1 MLNSELNAVNRNQQ
15 LRRVNNQM
23 ARSAS
28 ASAKRLKAKG
38 EVRKAARKKAL
49 ETSTKAKDEAL
60 DELIKT
66 IDSSSNDIQR
76 PIQQAADQTVQKIR
90 EERAAT
96 SGFGG
101 GGAYQSKNKKA
112 SDLRKV
118 KGFGRGRQTQTT
130 GGGL

>member
-28 ASAKRLKAKG
+28 QNAKQLKAKG
-38 EVRKAARKKAL
+38 AARKKAL
-49 ETSTKAKDEAL
+49 EASTKAKDEAL
-60 DELIKT
+60 DELVET
-66 IDSSSNDIQR
+66 IDSSLKDEHLDVNE
-76 PIQQAADQTVQKIR
+76 ANNVTVQKIR

-96 SGFGG
+96 SGFG

-118 KGFGRGRQTQTT
+118 KGFGRGR
-130 GGGL
+130 